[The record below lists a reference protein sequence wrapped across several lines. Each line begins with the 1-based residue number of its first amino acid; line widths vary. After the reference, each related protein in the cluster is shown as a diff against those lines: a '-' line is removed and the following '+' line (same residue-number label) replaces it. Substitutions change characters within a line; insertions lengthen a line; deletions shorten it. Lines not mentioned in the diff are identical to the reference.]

1 MYVIL
6 KDLIN
11 NSYTGTFV
19 FWDHQVR
26 SCIRQLLEGLDYL
39 HHLSIIHLDI
49 KVDSHESTLV
59 AAVSCKNYMKK
70 EIFKN
75 VHWYFFFHCFSDGR
89 KNNKIYFSYS
99 LPSLI
104 TSSWRTPT
112 VIRSESVTSATQ

>member
-59 AAVSCKNYMKK
+59 AAVSCKDYMKK

-75 VHWYFFFHCFSDGR
+75 VHWYFFFTVFLMAG
-89 KNNKIYFSYS
+89 KITKYIFFILSQ
-99 LPSLI
+99 
-104 TSSWRTPT
+104 
-112 VIRSESVTSATQ
+112 A

>member
-6 KDLIN
+6 KALIN

-49 KVDSHESTLV
+49 KVGSHRSTLTV
-59 AAVSCKNYMKK
+59 VVSCKDFILKK
-70 EIFKN
+70 GIFKN
-75 VHWYFFFHCFSDGR
+75 VHWYCFSLFFLMAER
-89 KNNKIYFSYS
+89 ITKYII
-99 LPSLI
+99 LI
-104 TSSWRTPT
+104 LS
-112 VIRSESVTSATQ
+112 